1 MLSPR
6 IREGIEPLADLFDLW
21 LWDVTAALMGERVE
35 PHWRD
40 RVQHLSTALFSA
52 PARHSW
58 RDHVQQAS
66 SERSARKNYGT
77 GRQLPEVHVL
87 VDPPPKFSLDG
98 FPCGTQS
105 AYALLTGCD
114 VEIADQR
121 HPSMDPDHCVLRKA
135 WHSFVWNTTCREVE
149 ARFPKDYRVYMF
161 LGTDPLQEKSYSM
174 VELYIQLFRRSGEW
188 RSGVW
193 RNFFDDHKCEWISF
207 VEALH
212 KAAHEKL
219 PHSSEC
225 RICKQ
230 CKSREDSRSI
240 GRWNFQAI
248 TYLWEIVADI
258 VRKHGIAWSVWR
270 SVRPIATVSAM
281 PSLPLFLTVE
291 SSVELGHR
299 GNGKVKQ

>member
-87 VDPPPKFSLDG
+87 ADPPPKFSLDG

-105 AYALLTGCD
+105 ADALLTCLLYTSD
-114 VEIADQR
+114 AAD
-121 HPSMDPDHCVLRKA
+121 D
-135 WHSFVWNTTCREVE
+135 
-149 ARFPKDYRVYMF
+149 
-161 LGTDPLQEKSYSM
+161 
-174 VELYIQLFRRSGEW
+174 
-188 RSGVW
+188 
-193 RNFFDDHKCEWISF
+193 
-207 VEALH
+207 
-212 KAAHEKL
+212 
-219 PHSSEC
+219 
-225 RICKQ
+225 
-230 CKSREDSRSI
+230 
-240 GRWNFQAI
+240 
-248 TYLWEIVADI
+248 
-258 VRKHGIAWSVWR
+258 
-270 SVRPIATVSAM
+270 
-281 PSLPLFLTVE
+281 
-291 SSVELGHR
+291 
-299 GNGKVKQ
+299 